1 MPLVHMDG
9 VVKLFI
15 ESRLKE
21 LRMKMPVEGLRIKFK
36 PSEEEAQKAF
46 DFGVEIGNALK

>member
-1 MPLVHMDG
+1 MVEKQLVPLVHMDG
-9 VVKLFI
+9 
-15 ESRLKE
+15 
-21 LRMKMPVEGLRIKFK
+21 VEGLRIKFK